1 MHTYDEILRALKA
14 EGLRVVE
21 VAGARDRCRCHA
33 TSRYPSGKH
42 SAGGS
47 PVRSFAPTGDVMVH
61 ITAGALGGR
70 TPLRYIADIIN
81 GDPATPFKSQFVTDP
96 DGVVY
101 VNGVGRANHAG
112 NVSSSSISASRAQA
126 LSTQGYVGTM
136 RGHDADGNTVWYGI
150 ENIAA
155 QSMTTAQ
162 YDASVRICAAMARL
176 SSRSGRGS
184 IGHGEASDQRS
195 YGDPNLDM
203 GRFRRDVIARVKA
216 GPSGARENG
225 FLMALTD
232 KQQKKLVADVEA
244 LVDITKDLA
253 VGREGVRRD
262 GPGGAMLREIRNGV
276 RALLKQAPQV
286 DVEIDAKA
294 IAREILDQL
303 PNDLAGQVVTELGAA
318 LSERGGK

>member
-21 VAGARDRCRCHA
+21 VSGSRGRCRCHNG
-33 TSRYPSGKH
+33 PH
-42 SAGGS
+42 SAGG
-47 PVRSFAPTGDVMVH
+47 PLVRSFAPSGDVMVH
-61 ITAGALGGR
+61 ITAGGLGGR
-70 TPLRYIADIIN
+70 SPLRYIADIIN
-81 GDPATPFKSQFVTDP
+81 GDAATPFKSQFVTDP
-96 DGVVY
+96 EGVVY

-112 NVSSSSISASRAQA
+112 NVSSASISASRAQA

-155 QSMTTAQ
+155 QSMTAAQ

-176 SSRSGRGS
+176 SGRSGRGS

-225 FLMALTD
+225 FLMALND
-232 KQQKKLVADVEA
+232 EQQTEVLTI
-244 LVDITKDLA
+244 LRDLR
-253 VGREGVRRD
+253 VGRDGKWPD
-262 GPGGAMLREIRNGV
+262 GPGGRMLRDIRNNV
-276 RALLKQAPQV
+276 RAILKQAPQV
-286 DVEIDAKA
+286 DVELDPKA
-294 IAREILDQL
+294 VADEILAQL
-303 PNDLAGQVVTELGAA
+303 PDNLAKQVVDELGKRVA
-318 LSERGGK
+318 K